1 MSMAAVGMK
10 AKAKAKQEAEDEMEA
25 EVEVGIKMGMKVG
38 MKATVGQLHRRLSS
52 NAVAAV
58 VGRLQ
63 GAASVS
69 CSANGRHLTRSRS
82 R

>member
-1 MSMAAVGMK
+1 MSMAAVGM
-10 AKAKAKQEAEDEMEA
+10 KAKAKQEAEDEMEA

-38 MKATVGQLHRRLSS
+38 MKVTVGQLHRRLSS

-63 GAASVS
+63 GAATVS